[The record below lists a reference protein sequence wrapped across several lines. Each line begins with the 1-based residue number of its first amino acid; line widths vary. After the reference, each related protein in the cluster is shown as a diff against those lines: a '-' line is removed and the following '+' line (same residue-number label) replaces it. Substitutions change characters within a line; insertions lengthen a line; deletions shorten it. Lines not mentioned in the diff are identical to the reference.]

1 MKNVGRIY
9 IGDLEILRQLAPKA
23 SWHFEGFLTRTQAL
37 DTIVSARSAWF
48 FGDIPPAMA
57 ELLRPAG
64 KRVTQTLRLPAWA
77 LIRITDNDWLLLKS
91 ESSDQG
97 GEAE

>member
-9 IGDLEILRQLAPKA
+9 IGDLETLRQLAPKA
-23 SWHFEGFLTRTQAL
+23 SWHFEGFLSKSQAL
-37 DTIVSARSAWF
+37 DAIVSARSAWF
-48 FGDIPPAMA
+48 FGDIPPEMA
-57 ELLRPAG
+57 DLLRPAG

-91 ESSDQG
+91 DEQG
-97 GEAE
+97 GEAK